1 MFDPDFVASPENQKR
16 LRLALAKK
24 APAKFLLPAGLYRHP
39 AVKAYLAGAPLDS
52 AALVGRV
59 LSVKAHEALELGLR
73 RRYNATQIAHGV
85 PTEGFVGLEG
95 VRDDRA

>member
-1 MFDPDFVASPENQKR
+1 MNRCISNSSGLVIKR
-16 LRLALAKK
+16 K